1 MVTSRVSS
9 CFFSSFFGSILS
21 HGKGSLHSAHHFF
34 EEIGSHTTF
43 FYLLILQEG
52 VKDCNVYHS
61 LVFMQWQVLSM
72 VVVTLVLSKI
82 YKNLVKCGLRNGV
95 VFYVESLFV
104 LGENTE
110 YFGQG
115 GWWRGKLVLQ
125 HIPMFFLQDA
135 SREGMPKEL
144 LNRLQVWVCPC
155 NSHHYG
161 VTVSKPVL

>member
-1 MVTSRVSS
+1 MDLLLPLQKKLLASR
-9 CFFSSFFGSILS
+9 
-21 HGKGSLHSAHHFF
+21 
-34 EEIGSHTTF
+34 
-43 FYLLILQEG
+43 LLQT
-52 VKDCNVYHS
+52 Y
-61 LVFMQWQVLSM
+61 
-72 VVVTLVLSKI
+72 
-82 YKNLVKCGLRNGV
+82 LVKCGLRNGV

-161 VTVSKPVL
+161 VTVSKPAYKNVSTRVKCFWNMSEAKNLSAFPVVRIAMEMLHEELSLTTSP

>member
-1 MVTSRVSS
+1 MDLLLPLQKKLLASR
-9 CFFSSFFGSILS
+9 
-21 HGKGSLHSAHHFF
+21 
-34 EEIGSHTTF
+34 
-43 FYLLILQEG
+43 LLQT
-52 VKDCNVYHS
+52 Y
-61 LVFMQWQVLSM
+61 
-72 VVVTLVLSKI
+72 
-82 YKNLVKCGLRNGV
+82 LVKCGLRNRV

-104 LGENTE
+104 LRENTE

-161 VTVSKPVL
+161 VTVSKPAYKNVSTRVKRFWNMSEAKNLSAFPVVRIAMEMLHEELSLTTSP

>member
-9 CFFSSFFGSILS
+9 CFSSSFFGSILS

-61 LVFMQWQVLSM
+61 LVFVQWQVLSM

-82 YKNLVKCGLRNGV
+82 YKNLQEKRPC
-95 VFYVESLFV
+95 
-104 LGENTE
+104 
-110 YFGQG
+110 
-115 GWWRGKLVLQ
+115 
-125 HIPMFFLQDA
+125 HIPPQYFINSWHFKHWA
-135 SREGMPKEL
+135 SWNSPGIQYAPLFKCPFKTGQ
-144 LNRLQVWVCPC
+144 LNWWICFYLCKRSFWHPGYYKLTWSSVVWE
-155 NSHHYG
+155 
-161 VTVSKPVL
+161 TE